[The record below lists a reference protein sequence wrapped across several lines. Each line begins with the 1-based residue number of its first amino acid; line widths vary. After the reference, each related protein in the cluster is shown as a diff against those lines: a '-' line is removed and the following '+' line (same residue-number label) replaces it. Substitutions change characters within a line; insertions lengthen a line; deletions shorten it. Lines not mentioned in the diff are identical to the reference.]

1 MSSSG
6 DWSEMANLVAVGS
19 EGLGRLS
26 LGAGS
31 LLCLGQLSGGG
42 LLALVVGKSLS
53 LSSVLQAI
61 EMVSNKSLST
71 PSFHNPGL
79 HKHTGQQR
87 PGTSSRSRG

>member
-31 LLCLGQLSGGG
+31 LLCLGQLSGSG

-61 EMVSNKSLST
+61 EIVSKKILAHSVNS
-71 PSFHNPGL
+71 
-79 HKHTGQQR
+79 
-87 PGTSSRSRG
+87 